1 MSSCGY
7 LRICGNGK
15 RARLKEGYMMKL
27 EKEEVK
33 RLAELARFE
42 LSEEEAAEFSH
53 QLSEVLAYTGQVREA
68 PVEGEKPAIHLLS
81 LTNVLRDDE
90 VKPSLPRE
98 EALANAPH

>member
-1 MSSCGY
+1 
-7 LRICGNGK
+7 
-15 RARLKEGYMMKL
+15 MKL

-68 PVEGEKPAIHLLS
+68 RWKGEKPIHLL
-81 LTNVLRDDE
+81 
-90 VKPSLPRE
+90 P
-98 EALANAPH
+98 

>member
-1 MSSCGY
+1 
-7 LRICGNGK
+7 
-15 RARLKEGYMMKL
+15 MMKL

-98 EALANAPH
+98 EALANAPHREEGFFRVPKILEES